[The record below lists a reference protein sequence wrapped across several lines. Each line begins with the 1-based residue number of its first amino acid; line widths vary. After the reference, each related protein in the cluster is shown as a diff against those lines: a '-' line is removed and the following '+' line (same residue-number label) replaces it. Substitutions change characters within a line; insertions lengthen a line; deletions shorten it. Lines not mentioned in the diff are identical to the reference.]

1 MKPIVIKWVIGAV
14 VLAGVVVLAGMRL
27 SGGTAVQVV
36 TVERRAIQQSVVVTG
51 RVNAPA
57 RIDLGAEVTATVTEV
72 RAREGD
78 RVAAGTLL
86 LRLSD
91 AEAQATLEQARGALA
106 EARLRARQQAGVT
119 RPVADQAVRQAEV
132 VTTNAERELQ
142 RARELVAQGFFS
154 QQKLDEA
161 QRQADTARSA
171 LDAARVQAQAQQAR
185 GVEPVLAASRVEQ
198 AEAALA
204 AAQARLTR
212 LRITSPIDA
221 VVLTRTVEPGSL
233 AQPGK
238 VLMSLAAARGVRV
251 DANVDEKHLRT
262 LALGMPGRVVA
273 DAVPAQAFDARLNYI
288 APAVD
293 PLRGSVEVRLEVP
306 TPPAFLRPDM
316 TVSVEL
322 LGGARAD
329 ALVLPAAA
337 VRDADR
343 DAPWVLAL
351 RDGRAV
357 RVPVR
362 VGLSGVGAIEITEGL
377 SPGDQAIPQTE
388 KALPGD
394 RVRAAAPRG
403 TEKGMEVPSF
413 ISR

>member
-1 MKPIVIKWVIGAV
+1 MKPIVVKWGIGAV
-14 VLAGVVVLAGMRL
+14 VLAGVLVVAGVRL

-57 RIDLGAEVTATVTEV
+57 RIDVGAEVTATVAEV
-72 RAREGD
+72 RVREGD
-78 RVAAGTLL
+78 RVAAGALL

-91 AEAQATLEQARGALA
+91 AEALATLEQARGALA
-106 EARLRARQQAGVT
+106 EARLRVRQQSGVS

-132 VTTNAERELQ
+132 VATNAERELQ
-142 RARELVAQGFFS
+142 RARDLVAQGFYS

-161 QRQADTARSA
+161 QRIHDTARSA
-171 LDAARVQAQAQQAR
+171 LDSARLLAEAQQAR

-198 AEAALA
+198 AEATLA
-204 AAQARLTR
+204 AAQARLAR
-212 LRITSPIDA
+212 LRITSPMDA
-221 VVLTRTVEPGSL
+221 VVLTRQVEPGSL

-238 VLMSLAAARGVRV
+238 ILLSLAAARGVRI
-251 DANVDEKHLRT
+251 DAHVDEKHLRVLT
-262 LALGMPGRVVA
+262 PGMPGRVLA
-273 DAVPAQAFDARLNYI
+273 DAVPAEPFDARLSYV

-306 TPPAFLRPDM
+306 APPAFLRPDM

-322 LGGARAD
+322 LGGSRPD

-337 VRDADR
+337 VRDSDR
-343 DAPWVLAL
+343 DAPWVLLL
-351 RDGRAV
+351 REGRAV

-362 VGLSGVGAIEITEGL
+362 VGLTGVGAIEVTDGL
-377 SPGDQAIPQTE
+377 AAGDTAIPQTE

-403 TEKGMEVPSF
+403 GEKGMEVPSF